1 MKLSLCVTALVV
13 CNAHGWLLSKEHQTV
28 PSSSSSSDMQDD
40 DFSEHTAPPKG
51 LNVTA
56 RTHSK
61 SVETSVEDNKEMDA
75 LLHGGLQLLGG
86 IVSVLLTA
94 AVALGLYTRGCCG
107 KRRGEQ
113 PVIQHYCI
121 SHNLFGLYASADHL
135 CLRSTINSIK

>member
-13 CNAHGWLLSKEHQTV
+13 CNAQGWLLSNGR
-28 PSSSSSSDMQDD
+28 PPPSSSSSSSDMQDD
-40 DFSEHTAPPKG
+40 DFGAADAHTAPPKG

-107 KRRGEQ
+107 RRRGEQ
-113 PVIQHYCI
+113 PLFQHYCI
-121 SHNLFGLYASADHL
+121 SVNWTVCGH
-135 CLRSTINSIK
+135 